1 MNKAHYSFTM
11 RFTGKGLLLLLL
23 LLPFSAGAAD
33 LQEKSR
39 AVIKLYI
46 TSQGW
51 DIRQP
56 WRKGAVTNRVCTG
69 FFIAEGILTNAH
81 CIADATFIEAELMG
95 EANRIEVGRVA
106 VSHDIDLALLK
117 LKENDLDNLPEPI
130 LFDSLPKLRDRV
142 VTIGYPVGGRQI
154 SYTEGVISRIEM
166 MQYAHS
172 NQSNLMVQTDAAI
185 NPGNSGGPVFSDQS
199 ASCLGVATQVSRGGQ
214 GIGYFI
220 PTPVVK
226 QFLLD
231 YKDGIIDGLPGI
243 GAYSQNL
250 ENPALRTSLG
260 MTEGQ
265 SGVRIYKVIRGSTVE
280 DMFLVDDVLLSI
292 DGHPIYNDGQV
303 PFREIGKIGLA
314 YYFTSRQVGESV
326 DFTLLRKGKVKKIRV
341 LLERNGFSLVPNV
354 PEFET
359 RPRYYEIAGLVFR
372 VLEPRYFTKHNIA
385 KLRRYTR
392 LTVGDI
398 KGLDEIVVIGSRY
411 PSDLTKGYGNN
422 ILNSRV
428 RSVNGHLIGSLT
440 DIIEAFSQPRESGF
454 HRIELIDGKRI
465 MIDIAELEK
474 QESSIKERYAI
485 VDSSYNGKEIVSG
498 EK

>member
-1 MNKAHYSFTM
+1 MIKEKRSFYSRAVINLF
-11 RFTGKGLLLLLL
+11 LLALS
-23 LLPFSAGAAD
+23 LPSFVVGAAD
-33 LQEKSR
+33 LQERSR
-39 AVIKLYI
+39 AVVKLYI

-81 CIADATFIEAELMG
+81 CIADSTFIEAELMG
-95 EANRIEVGRVA
+95 EANRIEVDRVA

-117 LKENDLDNLPEPI
+117 LKDNDLQALPEPI
-130 LFDSLPKLRDRV
+130 VFDSLPKLRDRV

-166 MQYAHS
+166 MNYAHS

-185 NPGNSGGPVFSDQS
+185 NPGNSGGPVFSDRS

-220 PTPVVK
+220 PTPVVE

-231 YKDGIIDGLPGI
+231 FKDGVIDGLPGI
-243 GAYSQNL
+243 GAYSQDL

-260 MTEGQ
+260 MTGDQ
-265 SGVRIYKVIRGSTVE
+265 SGVRIYKVIKGSTV
-280 DMFLVDDVLLSI
+280 DNVFFKDDVLLSI
-292 DGHPIYNDGQV
+292 NGHPIYNDGQV

-326 DFTLLRKGKVKKIRV
+326 NFTVLRKGEILEVSTV
-341 LLERNGFSLVPNV
+341 LGRNGYSLVPNV
-354 PEFET
+354 PEFEK
-359 RPRYYEIAGLVFR
+359 RPRYFEIAGLVFR
-372 VLEPRYFTKHNIA
+372 VLEPRFFTKNNLG

-398 KGLDEIVVIGSRY
+398 KGLEEVVVIGARY

-428 RSVNGHLIGSLT
+428 AMVNGRMIGKLA
-440 DIIEAFSQPRESGF
+440 DVIEAFSLPRESGF
-454 HRIELIDGKRI
+454 HRIELVDGKRI

-474 QESSIKERYAI
+474 QEPSIKQRYAI
-485 VDSSYNGKEIVSG
+485 SESIYNGD
-498 EK
+498 